1 MKKKVVSLLLGLV
14 LTTNLCFAAE
24 GCSEKQNAKSKVFGI
39 GIHTPFR
46 LNVGCVDVNANANKA
61 EKDEAVKKIN
71 QSEAS
76 FFRLDLLKTIQI
88 RIF

>member
-1 MKKKVVSLLLGLV
+1 MKKKVVSLLIGLV

-24 GCSEKQNAKSKVFGI
+24 CCQEKQNVQSKVFGI

-46 LNVGCVDVNANANKA
+46 LNVGCVDVNQNADKS
-61 EKDEAVKKIN
+61 EKDVAMKKIN
-71 QSEAS
+71 QSPAS
-76 FFRLDLLKTIQI
+76 FFRLDLLKIFQI